1 MYNCVL
7 YISHCKRNHSCK
19 ESPAFSQTMC
29 WENRPPQLMLITDY
43 TQSHFAAGSTGS
55 RVRLGIELWS
65 LTGRQSP
72 VSRSLAPRWFQFL
85 ELNVKRYK
93 IIMMTL
99 AVHYF
104 CAFLD
109 FSMIRDEASR
119 GESSRVEV
127 RAVGTFVGRF
137 LYYCARTA
145 CGTET
150 QTQLP
155 IDPQTPC
162 NHIESGFH
170 SWRPSTNSSWNVWTT
185 HNRFRCP
192 TRHNSTR
199 LDSLRPQR

>member
-1 MYNCVL
+1 
-7 YISHCKRNHSCK
+7 
-19 ESPAFSQTMC
+19 
-29 WENRPPQLMLITDY
+29 MLITDY

-55 RVRLGIELWS
+55 RLRLGIELWCPHLVAS
-65 LTGRQSP
+65 LSL
-72 VSRSLAPRWFQFL
+72 RSLAPRWFQFL

-109 FSMIRDEASR
+109 FSMIRDEAR
-119 GESSRVEV
+119 WGKASRVEV

-150 QTQLP
+150 QTQRQFP

-170 SWRPSTNSSWNVWTT
+170 SWSPSTNSSWNVWTT

-192 TRHNSTR
+192 TRHNSTWLDSTR
-199 LDSLRPQR
+199 LDSQRPQR